1 MRKTMTF
8 RGFIILLVLML
19 AVFLTLHLILQ
30 NRQREGSQQEAI
42 LQEALSRLEDEDR
55 NLTAQLKVVGTD
67 DYIVSSAIR
76 DYAYVN
82 RNDIRFEYT
91 NPEALYAY
99 TEGEI
104 AILMDELGR

>member
-1 MRKTMTF
+1 
-8 RGFIILLVLML
+8 
-19 AVFLTLHLILQ
+19 
-30 NRQREGSQQEAI
+30 
-42 LQEALSRLEDEDR
+42 
-55 NLTAQLKVVGTD
+55 
-67 DYIVSSAIR
+67 
-76 DYAYVN
+76 VN